1 MDDPAT
7 QASYFQEHVLSTLTE
22 ALAADMTSVTINPSD
37 RDPNLPFKI
46 YVALLD
52 KWEIGY
58 PLSERLALRALHTL
72 ETGVEMLLGSTDV
85 VVRAQGD
92 DVSRCYHNSASLTR
106 IDSHDPLFTLLSV
119 ESYRASA
126 LRSD

>member
-1 MDDPAT
+1 MDDPAK
-7 QASYFQEHVLSTLTE
+7 QASYFQEHGLSTLTE
-22 ALAADMTSVTINPSD
+22 ALAADMTSVSIDPSD

-92 DVSRCYHNSASLTR
+92 DVSRFYHNSPSLTR
-106 IDSHDPLFTLLSV
+106 IDRHDPLFTLLSV